1 MYLSK
6 YDILLNIIYVDI
18 MTGEKL
24 TSSISIDDVK
34 FIYWSVCSSSR
45 RGGEDKVKAV
55 FWPAAS
61 FT

>member
-6 YDILLNIIYVDI
+6 YYILLDGIYVDI
-18 MTGEKL
+18 MSGEKL
-24 TSSISIDDVK
+24 SSISIDDVK
-34 FIYWSVCSSSR
+34 LIYWSIRSFRR